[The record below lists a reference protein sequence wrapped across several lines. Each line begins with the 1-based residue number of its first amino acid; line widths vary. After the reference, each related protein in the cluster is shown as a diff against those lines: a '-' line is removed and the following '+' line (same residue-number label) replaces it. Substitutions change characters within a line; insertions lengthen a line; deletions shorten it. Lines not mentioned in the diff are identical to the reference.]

1 MTIDASGGA
10 QPADDAGTH
19 PGSLTNEQALRTL
32 RLRRAEL
39 GESISALEQALAAPA
54 PGRVAAWA
62 ERVHVALVELSG
74 DFRDHV
80 DIAEGP
86 GGVYRAV
93 VITTPRLSNEV
104 AHLCE
109 EHADTHDL
117 LESLLRASRAA
128 GPQAVD
134 GIRELGTAL
143 LLRLIRSRQRNAD
156 LVYEAFDYDIGG
168 EA

>member
-1 MTIDASGGA
+1 VTIDASDGA
-10 QPADDAGTH
+10 RPAEGAGTH
-19 PGSLTNEQALRTL
+19 PGSVTNEQALRTL

-39 GESISALEQALAAPA
+39 SESISALEQALAAPA

-93 VITTPRLSNEV
+93 VTTTPRLSNEV
-104 AHLCE
+104 ARLCV

-128 GPQAVD
+128 GPQGVD